1 MSIYS
6 AMRAGVTGLNA
17 NASAMAVISDNIAN
31 LNTVGYKRG
40 QTDFT
45 AMINAQHAET
55 TYNAGGVIAS
65 TRRLVDLQGSLNQTN
80 SSTDL
85 AISGD
90 GFFIVT
96 DDPAAAQGSS
106 GGLFTRAGS
115 FSLDANGLLKNAQGH
130 YLMGA
135 PITNGSLPSVTPSSL
150 ASLQP
155 IDLSNVGSQA
165 QASTQTAINANLDS
179 RTAVYGG
186 SPAYAAGAMAGYPSA
201 VNSIAPQVERSVEI
215 FDSLGTARTLTM
227 GFLKTGVNQWDVE
240 VYMRPAAD
248 VGGTGLVA
256 SGTVTFSSS
265 GVPTTVPAG
274 LQNFTINYAAATG
287 AAAQPMS
294 LDLTS
299 GLTQFAIPSALNSAT
314 SDGSPPG
321 NLVGVSV
328 SKDGVLTAQFS
339 NGRSQALYLIP
350 VATFLNPNGL
360 QPEGDG
366 AWRVTLDSGLFTINQ
381 PSSGGAGIIQANAL
395 EASNVDL
402 GTEFTDLITTQ
413 RAYSAAS
420 RIITTADQMLEEL
433 LQIKR

>member
-31 LNTVGYKRG
+31 LNTVGYKRAH
-40 QTDFT
+40 TDFT
-45 AMINAQHAET
+45 TVFNAQHADT
-55 TYNAGGVIAS
+55 SYNAGGVIAA
-65 TRRLVDLQGSLNQTN
+65 TQRLVDLQGSLNQTS

-85 AISGD
+85 AISGN

-96 DDPAAAQGSS
+96 DDPEAAQGSS

-135 PITNGSLPSVTPSSL
+135 PITDDALPSVTPSSL
-150 ASLQP
+150 ASLQA

-165 QASTQTAINANLDS
+165 QASTKSSINANVDS
-179 RTAVYGG
+179 RTTIYSGT
-186 SPAYAAGAMAGYPSA
+186 PAYAAGAMADYPGGTG
-201 VNSIAPQVERSVEI
+201 SIAPQVERSIEI

-227 GFLKTGVNQWDVE
+227 GFLKTGVNKWAVE

-248 VGGTGLVA
+248 VGGNGLVA
-256 SGTVTFSSS
+256 SGEVTFSTS
-265 GVPTTVPAG
+265 GVATSVPAS
-274 LQNFTINYAAATG
+274 LSNFTINYATATG
-287 AAAQPMS
+287 AAAQPIA

-299 GLTQFAIPSALNSAT
+299 GLTQFAIPSALNAAT

-321 NLVGVSV
+321 NLVGVTV

-381 PSSGGAGIIQANAL
+381 PNSGGAGIIQSNAL
-395 EASNVDL
+395 ESSNVDL